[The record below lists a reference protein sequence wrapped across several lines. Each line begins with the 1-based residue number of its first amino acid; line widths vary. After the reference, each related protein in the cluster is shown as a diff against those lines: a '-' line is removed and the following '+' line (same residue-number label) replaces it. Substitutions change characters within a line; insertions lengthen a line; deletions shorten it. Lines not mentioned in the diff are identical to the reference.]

1 MINGKVFLKIAIS
14 KNYKYLSRLRRLKTQ
29 LKLKLLNRISNQQ
42 DKIAITLF
50 GKLKIIWKLLV
61 RNNNQFFKGTN
72 SYNVLKI

>member
-61 RNNNQFFKGTN
+61 RNNNQLFKGTN